1 MPDIC
6 KPACTQQGGP
16 HPYLWVPSQ
25 LTKHPDLQ
33 PSLLPYILR
42 PCPSVGPLGTSL
54 SSYLSCTSLYWHLY
68 LPRQFGKHAH
78 PYMFTHTTI
87 IHIIK
92 MKILLIKVKNQ
103 FITNKNSKME
113 LVDLMLKFLWLLKYV
128 RISNFIKEEEK
139 WQHCLVRFKIYDKAL
154 VIKTLWYE
162 SRNRK
167 LDKWYRNKRIQKS
180 N

>member
-1 MPDIC
+1 MQTGLHTARGAPPI
-6 KPACTQQGGP
+6 
-16 HPYLWVPSQ
+16 
-25 LTKHPDLQ
+25 
-33 PSLLPYILR
+33 
-42 PCPSVGPLGTSL
+42 PLGAQSAHKTPGPTTFPSSLHPKTLSISWTSGNFTEL
-54 SSYLSCTSLYWHLY
+54 LFSCTSLYWHLY

-139 WQHCLVRFKIYDKAL
+139 
-154 VIKTLWYE
+154 
-162 SRNRK
+162 
-167 LDKWYRNKRIQKS
+167 
-180 N
+180 